1 MDKFLVAVYGTLKK
15 GKHNHPLLRAGYFIG
30 YCRIDDATL
39 YVGELPYLTT
49 TPGNGCDAELY
60 EVDSFT
66 LRLLDMLEGHPDFYE
81 RKLIYVRLP
90 LTGEVRSAWC
100 YFHPD
105 NFQGRLEVSEC
116 F

>member
-15 GKHNHPLLRAGYFIG
+15 GRHNHPLLRGSNFLG
-30 YCRIDDATL
+30 YCRIPNGTL
-39 YVGELPYLTT
+39 YVGELPYLTD

-60 EVDSFT
+60 EVSEFT
-66 LRLLDMLEGHPDFYE
+66 RRMLDMLEGHPDFYE
-81 RKLIYVRLP
+81 RRLISVTIP
-90 LTGEVRSAWC
+90 LTATTISAWC

-105 NFQGRLEVSEC
+105 RFNGTLPVSEC